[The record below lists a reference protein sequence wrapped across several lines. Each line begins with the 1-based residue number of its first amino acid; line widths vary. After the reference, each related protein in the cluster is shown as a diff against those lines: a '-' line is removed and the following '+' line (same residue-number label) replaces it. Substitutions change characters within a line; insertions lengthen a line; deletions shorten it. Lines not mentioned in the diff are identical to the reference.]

1 MLYFCRR
8 NALYVLL
15 THGSSRILNLPTV
28 SMLATGN
35 MWADSYVY
43 RLIYRENKKYE
54 EMIMKKIILLVTMAC
69 ALLAGQDGHAKSM
82 KDMWLSM
89 PDSLAP
95 VLSQNMRLEM
105 VELQDMKVKA
115 EVANALG
122 DSCVMDTLTHNFL
135 QVQLSKVCLLQ
146 AKLLPFVGGD
156 SILCV
161 VKTFSGPEKESEVTF
176 YGQDWH
182 QVDATHLFDG
192 HDFAALYDRLVQKPD
207 TMSDERF
214 VQLKSMI
221 EPRMLNAI
229 LFEHDNS
236 MVVRLALPLLSA
248 DDKKLVNVIKKQIKF
263 NWNGDIFNES

>member
-1 MLYFCRR
+1 MKMKKMIYLLGMAC
-8 NALYVLL
+8 VLL
-15 THGSSRILNLPTV
+15 VGQ
-28 SMLATGN
+28 
-35 MWADSYVY
+35 
-43 RLIYRENKKYE
+43 
-54 EMIMKKIILLVTMAC
+54 
-69 ALLAGQDGHAKSM
+69 AGQAKSM

-95 VLSQNMRLEM
+95 TLTQNMRLEM

-146 AKLLPFVGGD
+146 AKLLPTMGGD

-161 VKTFSGPEKESEVTF
+161 VKTFSGPEKESEVAF
-176 YGQDWH
+176 YNQDW
-182 QVDATHLFDG
+182 QQKDAAHLFDG
-192 HDFAALYDRLVQKPD
+192 HDFATLYDRLVQKPD
-207 TMSDERF
+207 TMSEERF
-214 VQLKSMI
+214 AQLKSMI

-248 DDKKLVNVIKKQIKF
+248 DDKKQVNAIKKQTKL
-263 NWNGDIFNES
+263 NWSGRVFNEG